1 MGSLASVPKI
11 STTPQ
16 PQPQVRYV
24 TAPPPKS
31 EPKSEPKPAPE
42 SDSSSTPSTNDSSND
57 SAAVAQ
63 ERETNLLRRSR
74 GRSGTIRTSFRGL
87 LGLSEQQQRKTLL
100 GE

>member
-24 TAPPPKS
+24 TAPR
-31 EPKSEPKPAPE
+31 PAPE
-42 SDSSSTPSTNDSSND
+42 SGSSSDTSSNTPSTNDSGND
-57 SAAVAQ
+57 SAAVTQ